1 MILDEKFFKQLDE
14 AYELEPKNKVIEN
27 AISNMGIREASL
39 NKNIIN
45 QHDFIFSNQ
54 IDTKDV
60 TNQKKTGRCW
70 MFAGLNMVRMHIA
83 KKLNME
89 KFELSESFLY
99 FYDNMEKANLFLQRV
114 IDTKNLDI
122 KDRKV
127 EDVFYSTP
135 EDGGYFEFFYYLIK
149 KYGIVP
155 KTNMGEI
162 FHTEE
167 SHFMFYTLESALKK
181 IAIEIRAT
189 DDKKEIEILRKKGL
203 SYAYNIFV
211 KSIGK
216 PVKNFDFKYYDK
228 DDKYHIE
235 KNMTPKSFFD
245 KYIGDFFDGKVK
257 LLNDPRHPYNRILVD
272 KVAKNSVDLPDLI
285 GINVD
290 MQTMKRACQQSL
302 KNEETM
308 WFACDIDINEDRE
321 SGVLDENLFNFDQT
335 FTNFPK
341 MTKEERI
348 NARYSTACH
357 AMNLTGFDKIEKEV
371 KYWKIENSWGEDD
384 GKDGYFSMTDKWFE
398 ENTFEVIIDKKYL
411 PKKVLN
417 SFNKEKIYYDE
428 FDPMYKLL
436 KNIK

>member
-1 MILDEKFFKQLDE
+1 MILDEKIFKQLDE

-189 DDKKEIEILRKKGL
+189 DDEKEIEILRKKGL

-272 KVAKNSVDLPDLI
+272 KVAKNSVDLPDLL

-290 MQTMKRACQQSL
+290 MQTMKRACQKSI

-371 KYWKIENSWGEDD
+371 KFWKIENSWGEDD

-436 KNIK
+436 RNIK

>member
-1 MILDEKFFKQLDE
+1 MILDEKIFKQLDE

-272 KVAKNSVDLPDLI
+272 KVAKNSVDLPDLL

-290 MQTMKRACQQSL
+290 MQTMKRACQKSI
-302 KNEETM
+302 KNNETM

-398 ENTFEVIIDKKYL
+398 ENTFEVIVDKKYL
-411 PKKVLN
+411 PKKVLD

-436 KNIK
+436 RNIK

>member
-1 MILDEKFFKQLDE
+1 MILDEKIFKQLDE

-189 DDKKEIEILRKKGL
+189 DDKKEIEVLRKKGL

-272 KVAKNSVDLPDLI
+272 KVAKNSVDLPDLL

-290 MQTMKRACQQSL
+290 MQTMKRACQKSI
-302 KNEETM
+302 KNKETM

-436 KNIK
+436 RNIK

>member
-1 MILDEKFFKQLDE
+1 MNLDKKIFDQLEKIYDKDQ
-14 AYELEPKNKVIEN
+14 KNKVIEN

-39 NKNIIN
+39 DRNIIN
-45 QHDFIFSNQ
+45 MHDFIFSNEVE
-54 IDTKDV
+54 TKDV

-155 KTNMGEI
+155 KNTMGELY
-162 FHTEE
+162 HTDQ
-167 SHFMFYTLESALKK
+167 SQFMFYVLENALKK
-181 IAIEIRAT
+181 IAMEIRAT
-189 DDKKEIEILRKKGL
+189 DDENEIENLRKEGL
-203 SYAYNIFV
+203 SYAYNIFA

-216 PVKNFDFKYYDK
+216 PVDNFDFKYYDK

-235 KNMTPKSFFD
+235 ENMTPKAFFD
-245 KYIGDFFDGKVK
+245 KYVGDFFDGKVK

-272 KVAKNSVDLPDLI
+272 KVAKNAVDLDDLV

-290 MQTMKRACQQSL
+290 MDTMSKFAQKSI
-302 KNEETM
+302 KNNETM
-308 WFACDIDINEDRE
+308 WFACDVDINEDRE

-335 FTNFPK
+335 FVNFLK

-348 NARYSTACH
+348 NSRYSTACH
-357 AMNLTGFDKIEKEV
+357 AMNLTGFDKKGKEV
-371 KYWKIENSWGEDD
+371 KFWKIENSWGEDD
-384 GKDGYFSMTDKWFE
+384 GKDGYFSMTDEWFR
-398 ENTFEVIIDKKYL
+398 ENTFELIIDKKFL
-411 PKKVLN
+411 TKKVMEA
-417 SFNKEKIYYDE
+417 FDKEKIYYDE
-428 FDPMYKLL
+428 FDPMYKMLR
-436 KNIK
+436 NVR

>member
-1 MILDEKFFKQLDE
+1 MILDEKIFKQLDE

-272 KVAKNSVDLPDLI
+272 KVAKNSVDLPDLL

-290 MQTMKRACQQSL
+290 MQTMKRACQKSI
-302 KNEETM
+302 KNNETM
-308 WFACDIDINEDRE
+308 WFACDIDINQDRE

-371 KYWKIENSWGEDD
+371 KFWKIENSWGEDD

-411 PKKVLN
+411 PKKVLD

>member
-1 MILDEKFFKQLDE
+1 MKLDKKIFDQLEKIYDKDE
-14 AYELEPKNKVIEN
+14 KNKVIEN

-39 NKNIIN
+39 DKNIIN
-45 QHDFIFSNQ
+45 QHDFIFSNEVE
-54 IDTKDV
+54 TKDV

-99 FYDNMEKANLFLQRV
+99 FYDNMEKSNLFLQRV

-122 KDRKV
+122 RDRKV

-155 KTNMGEI
+155 KNSMGELY
-162 FHTEE
+162 HTDQ
-167 SHFMFYTLESALKK
+167 SQFMFYVLENALKK
-181 IAIEIRAT
+181 IAMEIRAT
-189 DDKKEIEILRKKGL
+189 DDEKEIENLRKEGL
-203 SYAYNIFV
+203 SYAYNIFA

-216 PVKNFDFKYYDK
+216 PVESFDFKYYDK

-235 KNMTPKSFFD
+235 ENMTPKEFFD
-245 KYIGDFFDGKVK
+245 KYVGDFFDGKVK

-272 KVAKNSVDLPDLI
+272 KVAKNAVDLNDLV

-290 MQTMKRACQQSL
+290 MDTMSKFAQKSI
-302 KNEETM
+302 KNNETM
-308 WFACDIDINEDRE
+308 WFACDVDINEDRE

-335 FTNFPK
+335 FANFPK

-348 NARYSTACH
+348 NSRFSTACH
-357 AMNLTGFDKIEKEV
+357 AMNLTGFDKKGKEV
-371 KYWKIENSWGEDD
+371 KFWKIENSWGEDD
-384 GKDGYFSMTDKWFE
+384 GKDGYFSMTDEWFR
-398 ENTFEVIIDKKYL
+398 ENTFELIIDKKFL
-411 PKKVLN
+411 TKKVIEA
-417 SFNKEKIYYDE
+417 FDKEKIYYDE
-428 FDPMYKLL
+428 FDPMYKML
-436 KNIK
+436 KNVK

>member
-1 MILDEKFFKQLDE
+1 MNLDKKIFDQLEKIYDKDQ
-14 AYELEPKNKVIEN
+14 KNKVIEN

-39 NKNIIN
+39 DRNIIN
-45 QHDFIFSNQ
+45 RHDFIFSNEVE
-54 IDTKDV
+54 TKDV

-155 KTNMGEI
+155 KNAMGD
-162 FHTEE
+162 FYHTDQ
-167 SHFMFYTLESALKK
+167 SQFMFYVLENALKK
-181 IAIEIRAT
+181 IAMEIRAT
-189 DDKKEIEILRKKGL
+189 DDEKKIEKLRKEGL
-203 SYAYNIFV
+203 SYAYNIFT

-216 PVKNFDFKYYDK
+216 PVENFDFKYYDK

-235 KNMTPKSFFD
+235 ENMTPKEFFD
-245 KYIGDFFDGKVK
+245 KYVGDFFDGKVK

-272 KVAKNSVDLPDLI
+272 KMAKNAVDLDDLV

-290 MQTMKRACQQSL
+290 MDTMSKFAQKSI
-302 KNEETM
+302 KNNETM
-308 WFACDIDINEDRE
+308 WFACDVDINEDRE

-335 FTNFPK
+335 FANFPK

-348 NARYSTACH
+348 NSRYSTACH
-357 AMNLTGFDKIEKEV
+357 AMNLTGFDKKGKEV
-371 KYWKIENSWGEDD
+371 KFWKIENSWGEDD
-384 GKDGYFSMTDKWFE
+384 GKDGYFSMTDEWFR
-398 ENTFEVIIDKKYL
+398 ENTFELIIDKKFL
-411 PKKVLN
+411 TKKVMEA
-417 SFNKEKIYYDE
+417 FDKEKIYYDE
-428 FDPMYKLL
+428 FDPMYKMLR
-436 KNIK
+436 NVR

>member
-1 MILDEKFFKQLDE
+1 MNLDKKIFDQLEKIYDKDE
-14 AYELEPKNKVIEN
+14 KNKVIEN

-39 NKNIIN
+39 DRNIIN
-45 QHDFIFSNQ
+45 RHDFIFSNEVE
-54 IDTKDV
+54 TKDV

-122 KDRKV
+122 RDRKV

-155 KTNMGEI
+155 KNAMGELY
-162 FHTEE
+162 HADQ
-167 SHFMFYTLESALKK
+167 SQFMFYVLENALKK
-181 IAIEIRAT
+181 IAMEIRAT
-189 DDKKEIEILRKKGL
+189 DDEKEIENLRKEGL
-203 SYAYNIFV
+203 SYAYNIFA

-216 PVKNFDFKYYDK
+216 PVESFDFKYYDK

-235 KNMTPKSFFD
+235 ENMTPKEFFD
-245 KYIGDFFDGKVK
+245 KYVGDFFDGKVK
-257 LLNDPRHPYNRILVD
+257 LLNDPRNPYNRILVD
-272 KVAKNSVDLPDLI
+272 KVAKNAVDLDDLV

-290 MQTMKRACQQSL
+290 MDTMSKFAQKSI
-302 KNEETM
+302 KNNETM
-308 WFACDIDINEDRE
+308 WFACDVDINEDRE

-335 FTNFPK
+335 FANFPK

-348 NARYSTACH
+348 NSRYSTACH
-357 AMNLTGFDKIEKEV
+357 AMNLTGFDKKGKEV
-371 KYWKIENSWGEDD
+371 KFWKIENSWGEDD
-384 GKDGYFSMTDKWFE
+384 GKDGYFSMTDEWFR
-398 ENTFEVIIDKKYL
+398 ENTFELIIDKKFL
-411 PKKVLN
+411 TKKVMEA
-417 SFNKEKIYYDE
+417 FDKEKIYYDE
-428 FDPMYKLL
+428 FDPMYKMLR
-436 KNIK
+436 NVR

>member
-1 MILDEKFFKQLDE
+1 MILDEKIFKQLDE

-155 KTNMGEI
+155 KTNMGEV

-189 DDKKEIEILRKKGL
+189 DDEKEIEILRKKGL

-257 LLNDPRHPYNRILVD
+257 LLNDPRHPYNRVLVD
-272 KVAKNSVDLPDLI
+272 KVAKNSVDLPDLL

-290 MQTMKRACQQSL
+290 METMKRACQKSI
-302 KNEETM
+302 KNKETM

-398 ENTFEVIIDKKYL
+398 ENTFEVIVDKKYL

-436 KNIK
+436 RNIK

>member
-1 MILDEKFFKQLDE
+1 MILDEKIFKQLDE

-272 KVAKNSVDLPDLI
+272 KVAKNSVDLPDLL

-290 MQTMKRACQQSL
+290 MQTMKRACQKSI

-371 KYWKIENSWGEDD
+371 KFWKIENSWGEDD

-411 PKKVLN
+411 PKKVLD

-436 KNIK
+436 RNIK

>member
-1 MILDEKFFKQLDE
+1 MILDEKIFKQLDE

-54 IDTKDV
+54 IDTKEV

-272 KVAKNSVDLPDLI
+272 KVAKNSVDLPDLL

-290 MQTMKRACQQSL
+290 MQTMKRACQKSI

-371 KYWKIENSWGEDD
+371 KFWKIENSWGEDD

-398 ENTFEVIIDKKYL
+398 ENTFEVIIDKNYL

-436 KNIK
+436 RNIK

>member
-1 MILDEKFFKQLDE
+1 MILDDKIFDKLEKTYD
-14 AYELEPKNKVIEN
+14 LEPKNKVIEN

-45 QHDFIFSNQ
+45 KHDFIFSNQ
-54 IDTKDV
+54 VETKDV

-99 FYDNMEKANLFLQRV
+99 FYDNMEKTNLFLQRV

-149 KYGIVP
+149 KYGILP
-155 KTNMGEI
+155 KTNMGEV
-162 FHTEE
+162 FHTEV
-167 SHFMFYTLESALKK
+167 SQFMFYVLEYALKK
-181 IAIEIRAT
+181 IAMEIRAT
-189 DDKKEIEILRKKGL
+189 DNEKEIEILRGKGL
-203 SYAYNIFV
+203 SYAYNIFA

-235 KNMTPKSFFD
+235 KNMTPKSFFE
-245 KYIGDFFDGKVK
+245 KYVGDFFDGKVK

-272 KVAKNSVDLPDLI
+272 KVAKNAVDLPDLD

-290 MQTMKRACQQSL
+290 MDTMSKFAQKSI
-302 KNEETM
+302 KNNETM
-308 WFACDIDINEDRE
+308 WFACDVDINEDRE

-348 NARYSTACH
+348 NSRFSTACH
-357 AMNLTGFDKIEKEV
+357 AMNLTGFDKIKKDV
-371 KYWKIENSWGEDD
+371 KFWKIENSWGEDD
-384 GKDGYFSMTDKWFE
+384 GKDGYFSMTDEWFR
-398 ENTFEVIIDKKYL
+398 ENTFELIIDKKFL
-411 PKKVLN
+411 TKKVMEA
-417 SFNKEKIYYDE
+417 FDKEKIYYDE
-428 FDPMYKLL
+428 FDPMYKML
-436 KNIK
+436 KNVR

>member
-189 DDKKEIEILRKKGL
+189 DDKKEIEVLRKKGL

-272 KVAKNSVDLPDLI
+272 KVAKNSVDLPDLL

-290 MQTMKRACQQSL
+290 MQTMKRACQKSI

-436 KNIK
+436 RNIK

>member
-1 MILDEKFFKQLDE
+1 MILDEKIFKQLDE

-290 MQTMKRACQQSL
+290 MQTMKRACQKSI

-436 KNIK
+436 RNIK

>member
-1 MILDEKFFKQLDE
+1 MILDEKIFKQLDE

-189 DDKKEIEILRKKGL
+189 DDEKEIEILRKKGL

-290 MQTMKRACQQSL
+290 MQTMKRACQKSI

-371 KYWKIENSWGEDD
+371 KFWKIENSWGEDD

-411 PKKVLN
+411 PKKVLD

-436 KNIK
+436 RNIK

>member
-1 MILDEKFFKQLDE
+1 MILDEKIFKQLDE

-155 KTNMGEI
+155 KTNMGEV

-189 DDKKEIEILRKKGL
+189 DDEKEIEILRKKGL

-257 LLNDPRHPYNRILVD
+257 LLNDPRHPYNRVLVD
-272 KVAKNSVDLPDLI
+272 KLAKNSVDLPDLL

-290 MQTMKRACQQSL
+290 METMKRACQKSI
-302 KNEETM
+302 KNKETM

-436 KNIK
+436 RNIK

>member
-1 MILDEKFFKQLDE
+1 MILDEKIFKQLDE

-290 MQTMKRACQQSL
+290 MQTMKRACQKSI

-335 FTNFPK
+335 FINFPK

-371 KYWKIENSWGEDD
+371 KFWKIENSWGEDD

-436 KNIK
+436 RNIK